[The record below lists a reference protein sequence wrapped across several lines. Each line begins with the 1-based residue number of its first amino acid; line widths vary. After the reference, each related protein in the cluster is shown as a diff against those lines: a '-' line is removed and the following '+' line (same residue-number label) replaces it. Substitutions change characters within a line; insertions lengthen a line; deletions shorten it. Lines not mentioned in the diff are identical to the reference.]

1 MIEYQVI
8 KDIGVL
14 TEKVTQLENILANL
28 FEDQS
33 ISFSNESG
41 GLDFEDLSH
50 RLTYPQVGK
59 ITKDINTNNN
69 LCRAIQASVYTV
81 ELFKSVDGVPS
92 IISSDMTRAELDDF
106 IAKNPGKMFSEFI
119 VSVTPSYKEHI

>member
-1 MIEYQVI
+1 MIEYQAI

-14 TEKVTQLENILANL
+14 TEKVAQIENVLANL
-28 FEDQS
+28 FTDQS
-33 ISFSNESG
+33 DSFSTESEDS
-41 GLDFEDLSH
+41 DFEDLSH
-50 RLTYPQVGK
+50 RYVHPHVGK
-59 ITKDINTNNN
+59 ITKNLNTNNN
-69 LCRAIQASVYTV
+69 LCRAVQASMYTV
-81 ELFKSVDGVPS
+81 ELLKSVDGIPS